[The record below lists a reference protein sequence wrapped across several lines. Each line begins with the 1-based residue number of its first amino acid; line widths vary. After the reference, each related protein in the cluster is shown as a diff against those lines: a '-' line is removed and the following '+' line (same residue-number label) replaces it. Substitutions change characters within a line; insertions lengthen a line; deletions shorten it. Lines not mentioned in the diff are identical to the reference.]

1 MYFSS
6 FGSKDLF
13 LGKIVEVINSS
24 SAKIKKYLKKIVQDK
39 SRYFLDENLED
50 LIIAHKLFFKVGF
63 KFTKKNSIDAQILK
77 TLSEYNI

>member
-1 MYFSS
+1 MYFLF

-13 LGKIVEVINSS
+13 LGKVVEVINSS
-24 SAKIKKYLKKIVQDK
+24 SAKIKKYLKEIVQDK

-50 LIIAHKLFFKVGF
+50 IIIDHKLIFKVGF
-63 KFTKKNSIDAQILK
+63 KFTKKISIDAQILK